1 MVERVEFAGKVV
13 RLERDGFGVIEFDH
27 SIGANTHGIFS
38 TVVSEPS
45 LPFDRLK
52 PGIKGFGTAEPG
64 DRDLATVK
72 TLRVG

>member
-52 PGIKGFGTAEPG
+52 PGVKVFGTAEPG
-64 DRDLATVK
+64 DRDLATIK
-72 TLRVG
+72 TLKVG